1 MSVNFEAK
9 VNNGTIDIPEE
20 YRDRVKGTV
29 HVTIVSE
36 DEAALAATPDSIIEE
51 LLAQPLHVPGFQAL
65 TRDEIYSRN

>member
-29 HVTIVSE
+29 RVTIVSE
-36 DEAALAATPDSIIEE
+36 DEAALSATQDSIIEE
-51 LLAQPLHVPGFQAL
+51 LLAQPLHVPGFQPL
-65 TRDEIYSRN
+65 TRDEIYSRD